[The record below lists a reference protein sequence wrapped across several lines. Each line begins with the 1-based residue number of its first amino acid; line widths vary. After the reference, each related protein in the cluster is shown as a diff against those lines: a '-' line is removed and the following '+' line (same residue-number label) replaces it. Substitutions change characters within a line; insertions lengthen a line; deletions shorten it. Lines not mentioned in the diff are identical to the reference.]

1 MNTGRDMRVFSSN
14 SWGLIRQAGHKPPY
28 PAGMPKPRPVDQQD
42 FIDLDRRRN
51 GYQADEPQ
59 VNTASSPKHACHSA
73 HPFRVGTVY
82 ARGLGGDSGGNP
94 PWTSLAAEQ
103 TASLDEVPSSH
114 CPLPNPLAGH
124 APAWS

>member
-14 SWGLIRQAGHKPPY
+14 GWGLIRRAGHKPPY
-28 PAGMPKPRPVDQQD
+28 PAGMPRPRPVDQQD

-82 ARGLGGDSGGNP
+82 ARGLGGGQRRES
-94 PWTSLAAEQ
+94 T
-103 TASLDEVPSSH
+103 LDIPGSRAD
-114 CPLPNPLAGH
+114 CQLG
-124 APAWS
+124 